1 MKKFKS
7 KKFAAAL
14 LAATASLGTKAAPP
28 TAATGSGINKAISNK
43 KIGVPTWSK
52 WLFGFG
58 ITTIL
63 GVTIEEIIRRNSQTK
78 NNNPEFPDKSNENVE
93 KLNEQQK
100 IDNKIKIKIKDKNDD
115 VQELN
120 ASPIKEKKEPKKI
133 GQINAEEEKKKKQ
146 SHWVDA
152 YLCQNII
159 DPDTNIQEIKKIMA
173 DNEKEFYEAVE
184 AYHPLKEIME
194 RFKNNQFCKQNF
206 VGFRDL
212 SSMGKLNK
220 TFKAFTYNDVLGEF
234 KKQISINGKP
244 ISIKLVENE
253 ERKIVNSFRELI
265 LKEFGDSQALQYNVE
280 FPGSTIFSIFLFGNN
295 RVAFHRISSSILF
308 ECEDPISI

>member
-1 MKKFKS
+1 MEKFKS

-14 LAATASLGTKAAPP
+14 LATTASLGSKAAPP
-28 TAATGSGINKAISNK
+28 TAAIDSGINKAISNK
-43 KIGVPTWSK
+43 KSRMPTWSK

-100 IDNKIKIKIKDKNDD
+100 D

-234 KKQISINGKP
+234 KKEISINGKP

-280 FPGSTIFSIFLFGNN
+280 FPGNTIFSIFLFGNN
-295 RVAFHRISSSILF
+295 RVAFHCISSSILF